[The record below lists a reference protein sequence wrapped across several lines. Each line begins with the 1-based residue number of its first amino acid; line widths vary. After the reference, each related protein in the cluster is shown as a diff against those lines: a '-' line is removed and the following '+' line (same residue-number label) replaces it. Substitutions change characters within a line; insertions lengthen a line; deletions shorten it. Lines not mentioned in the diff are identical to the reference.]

1 MVLAVAYVHEIVTD
15 GAIVS
20 ILWIFSFN
28 SFKSLIIF
36 VLHTSCQ
43 MLIKSDAS
51 TFIAPIGLV
60 NWSLFFQRE
69 RYYNIR

>member
-20 ILWIFSFN
+20 ILWSFSFN

-36 VLHTSCQ
+36 VLHT
-43 MLIKSDAS
+43 IKSDAS